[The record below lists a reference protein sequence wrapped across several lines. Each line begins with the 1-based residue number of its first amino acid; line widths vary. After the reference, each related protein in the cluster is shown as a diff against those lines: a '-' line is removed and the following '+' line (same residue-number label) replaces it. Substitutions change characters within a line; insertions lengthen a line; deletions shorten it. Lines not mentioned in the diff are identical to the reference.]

1 MRPVIPPDLVFN
13 PTLASW
19 KFSFMIT
26 TPSLGSNRLDLLL
39 GRTMI
44 VLRFLAELTWIAL
57 PATGINF
64 QPQTRDNWIVPEM
77 I

>member
-1 MRPVIPPDLVFN
+1 MSLVPPDLVFS

-19 KFSFMIT
+19 KFSSSSYHNSF
-26 TPSLGSNRLDLLL
+26 SRQCRLDLLL

-44 VLRFLAELTWIAL
+44 SFPLLENLTWIAS
-57 PATGINF
+57 PATGIDF
-64 QPQTRDNWIVPEM
+64 QPQTRNVTI